1 MKTRCIIVDDEP
13 IARGI
18 IRKHLE
24 NIPNVEIAGECKNA
38 MEAMVLLKQNKIDLM
53 FLDIQMPKLTGI
65 EFLGSLSHPP
75 KVIIVT
81 AYRDFAPE
89 GFEYDVIDYL
99 LKPVPFDRF
108 LKAMN
113 KYFDSRDNS
122 PVILDEK
129 GNALSGDLF
138 MYAKENKKVRKIYL
152 KDIIFI
158 ESLKEY
164 VRIHTAGKRVVSKL
178 QISALEK
185 QLPDSHFLRI
195 HKSYIINTSYITAF
209 TSHSIELGDH
219 ELTIS
224 RTYKDS
230 VLKALKYHD
239 GAI

>member
-1 MKTRCIIVDDEP
+1 MKTRCLIVDDEP
-13 IARGI
+13 IARGV

-24 NIPNVEIAGECKNA
+24 SIPNVEIVGECKNA
-38 MEAMVLLKQNKIDLM
+38 PEAMVSLKQHNIDLM

-81 AYRDFAPE
+81 AYRDFALE
-89 GFEYDVIDYL
+89 GFEYDVVDYL

-113 KYFDSRDNS
+113 KYFDSPDS
-122 PVILDEK
+122 KPVILDEK
-129 GNALSGDLF
+129 GTSLSGDLF

-164 VRIHTAGKRVVSKL
+164 VRIHTSGRRTVSKM

-185 QLPDSHFLRI
+185 QLPDTHFLRI
-195 HKSYIINTSYITAF
+195 HKSYIINISYITAF
-209 TSHSIELGDH
+209 TSHSVELGDQ

-239 GAI
+239 SAI